1 MVAEVRAGASMRS
14 VARAHDVRLF
24 TVQWWCRRAGN
35 LPLDRVDWSDRSP
48 IPGKV
53 HRTDSAVEDFVLT
66 LRRELKGTSDLGEY
80 GARAI
85 HRELVTRGHALVP
98 SVRTI
103 GRILERHGALDA
115 GRRIRRLP
123 PPPGWYLP
131 EVAVGRAEL
140 DSFDIV
146 EGLALEGG
154 IRLEVLN
161 VVSLHGGLPGAW
173 PQPLVTAKTAVE
185 ALLDHWRGFGRP
197 AYAQFDNDTIFQGAH
212 QHRDSIGRVVRTCLR
227 LDVTPVFVPP
237 QESGFQAAIENF
249 NGRWQAKVWAR
260 FYHDSLAALQA
271 RSRLYVSA
279 YRQRAAARIE
289 AAPQRRP
296 FPALWQPDLQA
307 RPDGVV
313 IFIRRTSEAGTVSLL
328 GRTFEADPLWPHRL
342 VRCEV
347 DLSAETVRFHALR
360 RREPHHQPL
369 LREAPYVFP
378 RKPFHE

>member
-1 MVAEVRAGASMRS
+1 MVAEVRAGASMRA

-35 LPLDRVDWSDRSP
+35 LSLDHVDWSDRSP
-48 IPGKV
+48 IPRRV
-53 HRTDSAVEDFVLT
+53 HRTESAVEDLVLG
-66 LRRELKGTSDLGEY
+66 LRRELKETSDLGEY
-80 GARAI
+80 GARVI
-85 HRELVTRGHALVP
+85 HRALVARGHALVP

-103 GRILERHGALDA
+103 GRILERRGALDA
-115 GRRIRRLP
+115 GRRIRRTP

-140 DSFDIV
+140 DSFDTI

-173 PQPLVTAKTAVE
+173 PHTLVTAKTAVE
-185 ALLDHWRGFGRP
+185 ALVEHWREFGRP

-212 QHRDSIGRVVRTCLR
+212 QHRDSIGRVMRTCLR
-227 LDVTPVFVPP
+227 LDVIPVFVPP

-260 FYHDSLAALQA
+260 FHHDSLADLQE
-271 RSRLYVSA
+271 RSRHYVSA
-279 YRQRAAARIE
+279 YRQRAATRIE

-307 RPDGVV
+307 RPEGVV
-313 IFIRRTSEAGTVSLL
+313 IFIRRTSETGTVSLL

-342 VRCEV
+342 VRCEA
-347 DLSAETVRFHALR
+347 DLSADTIRFHALR

-369 LREAPYVFP
+369 LREAPYVLP
-378 RKPFHE
+378 RRPFHE